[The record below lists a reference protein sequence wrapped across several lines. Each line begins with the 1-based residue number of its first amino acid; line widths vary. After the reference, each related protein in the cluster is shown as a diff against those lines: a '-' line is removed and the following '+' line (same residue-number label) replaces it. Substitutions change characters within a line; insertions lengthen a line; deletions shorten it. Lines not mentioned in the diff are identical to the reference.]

1 MNSSLSSAPG
11 DDLLQTNPLSSDPSS
26 GMKRSL
32 APAAGAVVGTSVL
45 VLLVELART
54 GALEHYKD
62 LLAPLIGWGPGLL
75 VLGGFLWLAHS
86 YAPPLIE
93 SQRATA
99 LALQKLADTVAHN
112 ANSQHDLVLAMQVNS
127 EKLEQLRGTVRD
139 LDERVLDLSSQQ
151 RKEGWQN
158 GRTH

>member
-1 MNSSLSSAPG
+1 MTAAFNSLSSEEIMASPG
-11 DDLLQTNPLSSDPSS
+11 LSPPP
-26 GMKRSL
+26 GGFKKNL

-54 GALEHYKD
+54 GALEQYKD
-62 LLAPLIGWGPGLL
+62 VLAPLVGWGPGLL
-75 VLGGFLWLAHS
+75 VLSGFLWLAHS
-86 YAPPLIE
+86 YAPPLID

-99 LALQKLADTVAHN
+99 MALQKLADTVAHN

-139 LDERVLDLSSQQ
+139 LDERVSELHVQN
-151 RKEGWQN
+151 RKEEWRN
-158 GRTH
+158 GRTQ